1 MFGRWRR
8 YKESLD
14 GVIHQSF
21 VIGLLGGTML
31 MATGN
36 LACRYQL
43 DMNTTSLTATL
54 EQMKMKYEVAGGV
67 PYLLRDDVSQNRMGS
82 IELLH

>member
-1 MFGRWRR
+1 MYGRWRR
-8 YKESLD
+8 YQESLN

-21 VIGLLGGTML
+21 LIGLVGGTML

-36 LACRYQL
+36 LACQYQL
-43 DMNTTSLTATL
+43 DMNTTYLTTTL